1 MEAEIDKDADHT
13 EDTETGQQAKAFATC
28 ALEDLEVD
36 DSLLQHSD
44 RLWESS
50 DMGEEAAKLGVSGF
64 WRGRCGQ

>member
-13 EDTETGQQAKAFATC
+13 EDMETGQQAKAFATC

-64 WRGRCGQ
+64 W